1 MIINKEKKVEYINK
15 VIELMETSY
24 SEIGTIYTAES
35 IDTFNAIAVEKK
47 YKRVIGILKTMKIVV
62 ENGEFE
68 QFNETQVKLFF
79 KNMNAFTL
87 EVDPNLFQD
96 INLINY
102 YAIPTFDFMN
112 IINSIIYN
120 EAVVRVDS
128 FAEYM
133 NSDEGKAKLKAD
145 LEAQEAAKNQ
155 INTQSIF
162 RNMSNEEAQKLMQF
176 LEATSGGHVTPNR
189 YGNQNVQ
196 NPIVQPTVQ
205 AAEVVGQDLTPDTV
219 KPVGNWK

>member
-1 MIINKEKKVEYINK
+1 MIINKDKKVEYINK

-47 YKRVIGILKTMKIVV
+47 YKRVLGILKTMKIAV

-79 KNMNAFTL
+79 KNVNVFTL

-155 INTQSIF
+155 LNAQSIF
-162 RNMSNEEAQKLMQF
+162 GKMSNEEAQKLMQF
-176 LEATSGGHVTPNR
+176 LGATAGGHVTPNR
-189 YGNQNVQ
+189 YGNQN
-196 NPIVQPTVQ
+196 PIVQPTVQ
-205 AAEVVGQDLTPDTV
+205 TAEVVGQDLTPDTV

>member
-1 MIINKEKKVEYINK
+1 M
-15 VIELMETSY
+15 L
-24 SEIGTIYTAES
+24 
-35 IDTFNAIAVEKK
+35 
-47 YKRVIGILKTMKIVV
+47 
-62 ENGEFE
+62 
-68 QFNETQVKLFF
+68 F

-133 NSDEGKAKLKAD
+133 NSDEGKTKLKAD

-162 RNMSNEEAQKLMQF
+162 RNMSNEDAQKLMQF
-176 LEATSGGHVTPNR
+176 LEATSGVHVTPNR

-205 AAEVVGQDLTPDTV
+205 AAEVVGQDLTPNTV

>member
-1 MIINKEKKVEYINK
+1 MIINKDKKVEYINK
-15 VIELMETSY
+15 VIELVETSY

-47 YKRVIGILKTMKIVV
+47 YKRVLGILKTMKIVV

-68 QFNETQVKLFF
+68 QFNETQVRLFF
-79 KNMNAFTL
+79 KNMNTFTL

-96 INLINY
+96 LNLINY

-128 FAEYM
+128 FAEYI
-133 NSDEGKAKLKAD
+133 NSDDGKAKLKAD

-155 INTQSIF
+155 LNAQSIF
-162 RNMSNEEAQKLMQF
+162 GKMSNEEAQKLMQF
-176 LEATSGGHVTPNR
+176 LGATAGGHVTPNR